1 MTDREIMQQALEALE
16 TADESAFWVKQESVV
31 KALRERLAQP
41 TDLQKANQEL
51 LEALSDIAYGLE
63 SARIWGGMNWAYN
76 PLHPHKYLP
85 LRDKARAAIAKAKG
99 ENT

>member
-1 MTDREIMQQALEALE
+1 MIHSCSYYCDRPECIKAQR
-16 TADESAFWVKQESVV
+16 D
-31 KALRERLAQP
+31 ALRDRLAQP

-76 PLHPHKYLP
+76 PLHPFKYLP

-99 ENT
+99 ERT